1 MTGLLEYHCPRLIN
15 KSMSIAAQQKYYKTM
30 FWETMGAMSAA
41 LVFNAEKSRPGRLEV
56 SMHISLGVQKENA
69 E

>member
-1 MTGLLEYHCPRLIN
+1 MGLLEYHCPKLIN
-15 KSMSIAAQQKYYKTM
+15 KSMSIAAHQKYCKTM

-41 LVFNAEKSRPGRLEV
+41 LVFNAEKLRFRKLKV